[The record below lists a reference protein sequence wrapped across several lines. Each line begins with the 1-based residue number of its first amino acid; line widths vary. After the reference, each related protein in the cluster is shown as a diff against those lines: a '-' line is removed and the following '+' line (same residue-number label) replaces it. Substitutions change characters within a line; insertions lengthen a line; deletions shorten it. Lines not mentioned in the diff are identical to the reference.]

1 MKDLT
6 LELEEIRAMIL
17 VVSLAANGT
26 GEAVPTPETVSLAL
40 TGIVHRIDQLLDPMS
55 SVLQG

>member
-17 VVSLAANGT
+17 VVALAANGT

-40 TGIVHRIDQLLDPMS
+40 TGIVHRIDQLLDPM
-55 SVLQG
+55 

>member
-6 LELEEIRAMIL
+6 LELEEIRSMIL

-26 GEAVPTPETVSLAL
+26 GEAVPTPEAVSLAL
-40 TGIVHRIDQLLDPMS
+40 LGIVHRIDQLLDPM
-55 SVLQG
+55 